1 MTDPATVRQQALRDA
16 LDHLRAALELLD
28 RAGAPPQ
35 IGAHVDLGAHHIQS
49 ALGDLG
55 EPAPSARRLAPR

>member
-1 MTDPATVRQQALRDA
+1 MTGAATVQQRALRDA

-35 IGAHVDLGAHHIQS
+35 IGAHVDLARHQVER

-55 EPAPSARRLAPR
+55 AEAPIAPRVAPR